1 MPTSSIQSYS
11 AQVQTVPPRE
21 KTFPAGPDAA
31 AALRSA
37 RSWVEQEARAVLEKS
52 SLPKNPW
59 DAGAKARA
67 FIAEHRL
74 GDGVRLHGPSTDTPR
89 LHRAADLFIQPSHF
103 EAFGISIVEAMA
115 SQVPVLGNR
124 AGKRGMRV
132 GGP

>member
-1 MPTSSIQSYS
+1 MPTSSIQSYR

-59 DAGAKARA
+59 DAGAIFAGEA
-67 FIAEHRL
+67 ASGEPVAEL
-74 GDGVRLHGPSTDTPR
+74 DVYTSEGEYVFDWD
-89 LHRAADLFIQPSHF
+89 D
-103 EAFGISIVEAMA
+103 ED
-115 SQVPVLGNR
+115 
-124 AGKRGMRV
+124 
-132 GGP
+132 